1 MYAWTLLEAPASP
14 GAFAAAGGLALVPA
28 LFGDWRWRAVA
39 TLAVGATA
47 LAVTF
52 ETWPHH
58 ALRDAWDGLR
68 DAPAVQAPFDP
79 SNVSSLHG
87 LVVVTAFSF
96 ALVAALGA
104 ACRRPWIVVAA
115 VAAGVGFPAV
125 LLEDGHALL
134 LGALA
139 LGAALWAS
147 LVLGAAGV
155 RRALAGLALAGALV
169 AVSAGVAIAG
179 ISPGSGQVDWRGWD
193 PFAGGGSGDVRFLWD
208 ASYTGIDF
216 PIRPTVM
223 LRIRAPAR
231 AQYWRMSTLETFT
244 DDRWIEHLFPVS
256 LGRARGNLPRS
267 PLAPRRDLRPGSW
280 LRQEVTVVGLDDTR
294 VPAATEPALVDG
306 ASLGRVRVMQGG
318 VMVADR
324 QLRRGETYTVWSHAP
339 RPTPRELAA
348 APARYPSAAQR
359 YVELESALF
368 PWYGAAGR
376 VAQVDRIFRQ
386 DNYSRAAR
394 VPAAL
399 GGGTPAHCTNALALR
414 GDAGARAMVPN
425 ARRLSVRGAPAPE
438 HVEPA
443 TRRLRGG
450 HPGRVLP
457 ALRRRNGADAADARD
472 PGPRRRRLHRGDVE
486 GRRLDGHRSAGARLG
501 GGVVRRL
508 WMARLRPDPRPRDA
522 LGRVYARVRLGGR
535 RACARHRPVPRLHA
549 EAADA
554 GRSRRPGGHQSR

>member
-147 LVLGAAGV
+147 LVLGATGV
-155 RRALAGLALAGALV
+155 RRALGGLALAGALV

-179 ISPGSGQVDWRGWD
+179 I
-193 PFAGGGSGDVRFLWD
+193 
-208 ASYTGIDF
+208 
-216 PIRPTVM
+216 
-223 LRIRAPAR
+223 
-231 AQYWRMSTLETFT
+231 
-244 DDRWIEHLFPVS
+244 
-256 LGRARGNLPRS
+256 
-267 PLAPRRDLRPGSW
+267 
-280 LRQEVTVVGLDDTR
+280 
-294 VPAATEPALVDG
+294 
-306 ASLGRVRVMQGG
+306 
-318 VMVADR
+318 
-324 QLRRGETYTVWSHAP
+324 
-339 RPTPRELAA
+339 
-348 APARYPSAAQR
+348 
-359 YVELESALF
+359 
-368 PWYGAAGR
+368 
-376 VAQVDRIFRQ
+376 
-386 DNYSRAAR
+386 
-394 VPAAL
+394 
-399 GGGTPAHCTNALALR
+399 
-414 GDAGARAMVPN
+414 
-425 ARRLSVRGAPAPE
+425 
-438 HVEPA
+438 
-443 TRRLRGG
+443 
-450 HPGRVLP
+450 
-457 ALRRRNGADAADARD
+457 
-472 PGPRRRRLHRGDVE
+472 
-486 GRRLDGHRSAGARLG
+486 
-501 GGVVRRL
+501 
-508 WMARLRPDPRPRDA
+508 
-522 LGRVYARVRLGGR
+522 
-535 RACARHRPVPRLHA
+535 
-549 EAADA
+549 
-554 GRSRRPGGHQSR
+554 